1 MNTRQ
6 SFSDIQCRLHRA
18 FQTAMAVHPAR
29 SASDDH
35 ATCTFRPARS
45 NGIRSRQGFGLN
57 EVIGIAAG
65 IIIAV
70 VVVIPG
76 LRGFATSV
84 LDQLT
89 DWWNSMAA
97 GIFAG

>member
-1 MNTRQ
+1 MKLCNLLSRLKQ
-6 SFSDIQCRLHRA
+6 NLISPDCRL
-18 FQTAMAVHPAR
+18 TLK
-29 SASDDH
+29 
-35 ATCTFRPARS
+35 
-45 NGIRSRQGFGLN
+45 SRDGFGLN

-76 LRGFATSV
+76 LQSFAADV

-89 DWWNSMAA
+89 DWWDGMAA
-97 GIFAG
+97 GIFSS